1 MNASGTPEAFRRE
14 RAGRI
19 AFVLW
24 VILALN
30 WLVALAKLAVGL
42 ATRSMT
48 LIADGLHSF
57 SDGTSNIVGLV
68 AVRAAG
74 HPADPK
80 HPYGRQK
87 YETVASNFI
96 AFLLVLLA
104 FEISRSAIEGFV
116 RPHVPMVTPLC
127 FGITIGTLL
136 VNVGVVLYE
145 RKKAKELR
153 SEFLASD
160 AWHTLTDV
168 FVTISVLVALVGIRL
183 GLPWLDSV
191 FALGISAVILYTA
204 FMILKRSVDVLVDK
218 AVIDTRQIERIVR
231 SIEGVRDC
239 HEIRT
244 RGKAD
249 DAYVDLHVLV
259 DNDMTVL
266 ESHRVANVIEARIR
280 KEIGGVNDVVVHV
293 EPVSHDHHGLGEG
306 VH

>member
-1 MNASGTPEAFRRE
+1 MNATGDPGAFRRE

-30 WLVALAKLAVGL
+30 WLVAILKLAVGL

-48 LIADGLHSF
+48 LVADGMHSF
-57 SDGTSNIVGLV
+57 ADGTSNIVGLI
-68 AVRAAG
+68 AVRAAAR
-74 HPADPK
+74 PADTK

-96 AFLLVLLA
+96 AFLLVLVA
-104 FEISRSAIEGFV
+104 FEISRNAVLSFFH
-116 RPHVPMVTPLC
+116 PQSPSVTPLS
-127 FGITIGTLL
+127 FAIAIGTLF

-145 RKKAKELR
+145 RAMAKRLK
-153 SEFLASD
+153 SEFLESD

-168 FVTISVLVALVGIRL
+168 FVTISVLVALIGIQMGMR
-183 GLPWLDSV
+183 WLDTA
-191 FALGISAVILYTA
+191 FAFGIAALILYTA
-204 FMILKRSVDVLVDK
+204 ITILRRSLNVLTDK
-218 AVIDTRQIERIVR
+218 AVIDTRQIDAIVR

-244 RGKAD
+244 RGKSD

-259 DNDMTVL
+259 DGHMTVL
-266 ESHRVANVIEARIR
+266 ESHRVANVIEMRIR
-280 KEIGGVNDVVVHV
+280 KEITGVNDVVVHI
-293 EPVSHDHHGLGEG
+293 EPVEHDHHELGEG
-306 VH
+306 AK